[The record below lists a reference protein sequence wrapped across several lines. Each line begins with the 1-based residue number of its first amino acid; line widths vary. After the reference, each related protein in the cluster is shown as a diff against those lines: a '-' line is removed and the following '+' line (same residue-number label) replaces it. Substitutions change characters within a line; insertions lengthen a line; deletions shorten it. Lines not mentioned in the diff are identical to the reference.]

1 MIVILGTFLLTLYND
16 GGRRAN
22 NMGFN
27 IEIEC
32 VLLGALITVITD
44 VIWHYMESKNKK
56 RHSARMLYYDIL
68 SIKKYVDQHN
78 QNRLETYENLR
89 YNREWQNIL
98 LELDFLSFKQVE
110 CVYNLYDTVYDF
122 EYLDEYSWR
131 YECFDKINKI
141 ITSKEFDDLMKK
153 IQHKAKIRR
162 G

>member
-1 MIVILGTFLLTLYND
+1 
-16 GGRRAN
+16 
-22 NMGFN
+22 MGFN

-78 QNRLETYENLR
+78 QNRLEAYENLR

-122 EYLDEYSWR
+122 EYSDEYSWR

>member
-32 VLLGALITVITD
+32 VLLGALITIITD

-68 SIKKYVDQHN
+68 SIKRYVDQHN

-122 EYLDEYSWR
+122 EYSDEYSWR

>member
-32 VLLGALITVITD
+32 VLLGALITIITD

-122 EYLDEYSWR
+122 EYSDEYSWR

>member
-1 MIVILGTFLLTLYND
+1 
-16 GGRRAN
+16 
-22 NMGFN
+22 MGFN

-78 QNRLETYENLR
+78 QNMLETYENLR

-110 CVYNLYDTVYDF
+110 CVYNLYDTAYDF
-122 EYLDEYSWR
+122 EYSDEYSWR

-153 IQHKAKIRR
+153 IQHKAKISWNK
-162 G
+162 

>member
-122 EYLDEYSWR
+122 EYSDEYSWR